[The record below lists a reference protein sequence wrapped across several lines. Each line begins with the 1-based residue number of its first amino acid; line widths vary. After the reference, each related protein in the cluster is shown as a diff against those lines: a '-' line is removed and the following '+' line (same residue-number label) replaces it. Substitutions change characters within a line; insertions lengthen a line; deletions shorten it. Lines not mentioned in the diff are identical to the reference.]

1 MTLAVRKAV
10 SEYYEGWL
18 ECENPICGKQTQ
30 ILPLGFDSTYPTCR
44 KCKDGELHRVVS
56 WKNIYIHT
64 SHFKNILNIL
74 KFIII

>member
-56 WKNIYIHT
+56 
-64 SHFKNILNIL
+64 
-74 KFIII
+74 